1 MEKSSDEPEP
11 AEHSFDTGRA
21 ACIHNVS
28 FYKHSLQVFIL
39 SVQKRKLRFSLT
51 IFIHD
56 SWTNLNGHN
65 VLDL

>member
-21 ACIHNVS
+21 ACIHNMP
-28 FYKHSLQVFIL
+28 FYKQCLQVFIL
-39 SVQKRKLRFSLT
+39 SVQKRKLRFFLT
-51 IFIHD
+51 ICTHN
-56 SWTNLNGHN
+56 SWTNLNDYN